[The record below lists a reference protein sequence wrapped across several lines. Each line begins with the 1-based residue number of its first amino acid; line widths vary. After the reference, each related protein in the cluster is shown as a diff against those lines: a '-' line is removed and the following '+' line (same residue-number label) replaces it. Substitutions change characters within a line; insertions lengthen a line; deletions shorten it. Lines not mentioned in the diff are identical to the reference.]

1 MFVFLMSV
9 DDEVLRTQLEE
20 IYYLYRK
27 ELWYVAY
34 DILNDEYEAEDV
46 VQTALLKMARYLEKK
61 VDVKCNKIK
70 ALIVIIVRN
79 IAINIYRQR
88 KTYRTVDFDSLAFDL
103 SSDDEAIP
111 EIHVLRLDQIH
122 YVSKKLNEI
131 KPEYADI
138 LTLRYEYEYTNE
150 EISKML
156 DIEEGN
162 ARVRLMRARRALH
175 DVMEGDLNE

>member
-61 VDVKCNKIK
+61 
-70 ALIVIIVRN
+70 LM
-79 IAINIYRQR
+79 
-88 KTYRTVDFDSLAFDL
+88 L
-103 SSDDEAIP
+103 S
-111 EIHVLRLDQIH
+111 VTK
-122 YVSKKLNEI
+122 SK
-131 KPEYADI
+131 
-138 LTLRYEYEYTNE
+138 
-150 EISKML
+150 
-156 DIEEGN
+156 
-162 ARVRLMRARRALH
+162 H
-175 DVMEGDLNE
+175 